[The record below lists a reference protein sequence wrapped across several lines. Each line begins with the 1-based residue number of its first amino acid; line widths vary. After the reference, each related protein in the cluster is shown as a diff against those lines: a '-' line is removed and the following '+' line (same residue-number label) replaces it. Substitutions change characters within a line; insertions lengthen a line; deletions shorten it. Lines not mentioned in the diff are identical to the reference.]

1 MPRFL
6 PYPLVMLALVTA
18 FPAIIHAQFP
28 KVQQQAIILKT
39 LIERNHYNP
48 RQVDDSLSSDIFKQF
63 IEALD
68 PKEEFLTLDDYQRLV
83 AYRYKLD
90 DELRG
95 GSWSFLDLATKL
107 YRESLKRADSIINS
121 VLQKPLDFTID
132 ENAVFTKD
140 KTVSF
145 SPNVTDLARRWIRW
159 FKLVTLDEI
168 YGARAN
174 DSSSKKS
181 LRELLAKLESA
192 VRQKIR
198 SSETKNIK
206 AILESP
212 SGFENYVKDIYFNAL
227 ATCFDPHTMF
237 FSPEEKEDFQAQ
249 ISTEEFS
256 FGFDIDETGE
266 GKIVIDRLTPGGPAW
281 KSGELNKNDE
291 LLQLQW
297 EGREP
302 VDVSLMTAEETGG
315 IMNQYNHGNM
325 TIKIKKPNG
334 TIRSVMLAKEKIE
347 TEDDIVKGYVLNGEK
362 KIGYISLPDFYTIWE
377 DEKGSGCAND
387 VAKEIVKLKRENIE
401 GLILDVRYN
410 GGGSLGEALQLTG
423 IFIDEGPLLGEKDRN
438 GKLVY
443 LKDPN
448 RGTIYDGPMV
458 LMVNGQ
464 SASASEVLAAALQDY
479 NRAVVVG
486 STTYGKA
493 TMQLIFPMDTITSR
507 KDVFS
512 PDGYVKITLGK
523 LYRVNGQTTQL
534 NGVVPDVS
542 LPDAYDGL
550 EFRERFSPNVLAS
563 DSVKKNAYYKPLS
576 FLPVGE
582 LNALSA
588 KRIGDNKDFQAI
600 KSMIKLQTEAMQ
612 SGKEIIPLKSE
623 AFERWIH
630 QKELEQ
636 TIMNETEK
644 QPNKIFSVENHQA
657 DKQALKTDNYSKVIN
672 DVRLKLLQQD
682 IYLEEAYQVLSD
694 IIRIQK
700 SKPN

>member
-1 MPRFL
+1 MPRF
-6 PYPLVMLALVTA
+6 PYPLIILAFATA
-18 FPAIIHAQFP
+18 FASIIHAQLP
-28 KVQQQAIILKT
+28 KLQQQAITLKR

-48 RQVDDSLSSDIFKQF
+48 RQIDDSLSSDIFKQF
-63 IEALD
+63 VEALD
-68 PKEEFLTLDDYQRLV
+68 PKEEFFTLDDYQRLV

-95 GSWSFLDLATKL
+95 ASWSFLNLATQL
-107 YRESLKRADSIINS
+107 YKERLKRADSIINS
-121 VLQKPLDFTID
+121 GLQKPLDFTID
-132 ENAVFTKD
+132 ENAVFSKE

-145 SPNVTDLARRWIRW
+145 SSNVADLAKRWTKW
-159 FKLVTLDEI
+159 FKLITLDEI
-168 YGARAN
+168 YDANAN
-174 DSSSKKS
+174 DSSAKKS
-181 LRELLAKLESA
+181 MRELLTKLEPA
-192 VRQKIR
+192 IRQKIR

-206 AILESP
+206 AILENP

-266 GKIVIDRLTPGGPAW
+266 GKIVIDRLIPGGPAW

-297 EGREP
+297 DGREP
-302 VDVSLMTAEETGG
+302 VDVSLMTAEETDG
-315 IMNQYNHGNM
+315 IMNQYNHGNI
-325 TIKIKKPNG
+325 TVKIKKPNG
-334 TIRSVMLAKEKIE
+334 TVRSVMLAKEKIE
-347 TEDDIVKGYVLNGEK
+347 TEGDIVKGYVLKGEK
-362 KIGYISLPDFYTIWE
+362 KVGYISLPDFYTIWG
-377 DEKGSGCAND
+377 DENGSGCASD
-387 VAKEIVKLKRENIE
+387 VAKEIVKLKKENIE

-423 IFIDEGPLLGEKDRN
+423 IFIDEGPILGEKDRN
-438 GKLVY
+438 GKLVF

-479 NRAVVVG
+479 HRAVIVG
-486 STTYGKA
+486 SSTYGKA
-493 TMQLIFPMDTITSR
+493 TMQQIFPMDTITSR
-507 KDVFS
+507 KDVRS

-534 NGVVPDVS
+534 NGVIPDVS

-550 EFRERFSPNVLAS
+550 EFREKFSPNVLAS
-563 DSVKKNAYYKPLS
+563 DSVKKNAYYKPLP
-576 FLPVGE
+576 FLTVEE

-600 KSMIKLQTEAMQ
+600 RSMIKLQTQMMQ
-612 SGKEIIPLKSE
+612 SGKEIIPLKLE
-623 AFERWIH
+623 AFEKWIK

-644 QPNKIFSVENHQA
+644 KPNKIFSVENHQA
-657 DKQALKTDNYSKVIN
+657 DKLALKTDNYSKEIN

-700 SKPN
+700 SKTN